1 MADAHVAAIV
11 TVNVTGEGSHQVMT
25 AQLATP
31 GDPMLF
37 ILSFRQRDELA
48 GAATAAGWRVVAA
61 RRAEGAERRMLASGA
76 AVGIVDARGAIEEGI
91 AAVVS
96 LGNAAA
102 ANGMALMTL
111 VSRGDVARLGELLD
125 AGATHFMVSPVSGSE
140 LAMGLRYAQRQADR
154 HENRAPAR
162 RETIEPLGWRYDHRT
177 RSLQL
182 TPGLADALGLD
193 EAPRLAIALRALG
206 RPDRAQA
213 RGALA
218 RLGDGA
224 PSTAFA
230 HDIPGLGRIVQHIQR
245 DPHNGR
251 LHALIEPLG
260 NVPDAGVAVRDAL
273 TGARDAASARRWI
286 DDRIARG
293 ESDPG
298 SAVGVILIGV
308 RRFEMINTAYG
319 RSAGDALLRAV
330 TRRIEEV
337 ARGAFGRGAVIA
349 RLGGAEFL
357 VSGDG
362 DAARIE
368 LAAAALREAMAR
380 PFAIEGRIVPVGA
393 PLAIAWSR
401 AGEDAAQLMRRG
413 GFSLAEAAPGGAP
426 GGTAHAADVADQ
438 SLDQLAVD
446 LRSALDA
453 GEVEIRFQPQVEI
466 ASGRIIG
473 VEALARWRHPALGEL
488 GAQTLLA
495 AAARAEL
502 SIALSDHIQRIALEA
517 AARWPAS
524 CAHLRLS
531 VNITAEDIARPSFA
545 DLLLDIVD
553 ASGFP
558 RSRLTFEVT
567 ESGLMEDL
575 GIAARLLSELRQ
587 AGCRVAIDDFGTGYS
602 SLAYLKALP
611 LDYLKI
617 DRQLSQDIAGSPR
630 DRVVVRGVIEMARSL
645 GLAVI
650 AEGVES
656 EAQLDLLAA
665 EGCQYFQGYLCAE
678 PLDDAAL
685 VAFVEAR

>member
-1 MADAHVAAIV
+1 M
-11 TVNVTGEGSHQVMT
+11 MT
-25 AQLATP
+25 AQAATP

-76 AVGIVDARGAIEEGI
+76 AVGIVDARGAIEEGLSGV
-91 AAVVS
+91 AS
-96 LGNAAA
+96 LGSAAA
-102 ANGMALMTL
+102 SNGMALMVL
-111 VSRGDVARLGELLD
+111 VSRGDVSRLSALLD
-125 AGATHFMVSPVSGSE
+125 AGATHFMVSPVSEAE
-140 LAMGLRYAQRQADR
+140 LAMGLRYAQRQTDR

-162 RETIEPLGWRYDHRT
+162 REAIEPLGWRYDHRT

-193 EAPRLAIALRALG
+193 EAPHPACALQALG
-206 RPDRAQA
+206 RGDRIQA

-218 RLGDGA
+218 RLAQGA

-230 HDIPGLGRIVQHIQR
+230 HDIAGLGRIVQHIQR
-245 DPHNGR
+245 DAHSGR

-260 NVPDAGVAVRDAL
+260 DVPDAGVAVRDAL

-286 DDRIARG
+286 EDRIVREDA
-293 ESDPG
+293 
-298 SAVGVILIGV
+298 AVGVILIGV

-319 RSAGDALLRAV
+319 RGAGDALLRAV
-330 TRRIEEV
+330 SRRIEEV

-401 AGEDAAQLMRRG
+401 TGEDAAALMRRG
-413 GFSLAEAAPGGAP
+413 TAALADAAAGGAP
-426 GGTAHAADVADQ
+426 GGTAHSADVADQ

-446 LRSALDA
+446 LRAAMDA
-453 GEVEIRFQPQVEI
+453 GEVAIRFQPQVEI

-473 VEALARWRHPALGEL
+473 VEALARWQHPALGEL

-495 AAARAEL
+495 AAERAEL
-502 SIALSDHIQRIALEA
+502 SIALSDHIQRIALAE
-517 AARWPAS
+517 AARWPTS
-524 CAHLRLS
+524 CTHLRLS

-545 DLLLDIVD
+545 DLLLDMVD

-567 ESGLMEDL
+567 ESGLMEEL
-575 GIAARLLSELRQ
+575 GVAARLLSELRQ

-656 EAQLDLLAA
+656 EQQLDLLAA

-678 PLDDAAL
+678 PMDSAGLI
-685 VAFVEAR
+685 AFVDTR

>member
-1 MADAHVAAIV
+1 M
-11 TVNVTGEGSHQVMT
+11 MT
-25 AQLATP
+25 AQVATP

-76 AVGIVDARGAIEEGI
+76 AVGIVDARGAIEEGLN
-91 AAVVS
+91 AVRA
-96 LGNAAA
+96 LGAAAA
-102 ANGMALMTL
+102 ANGMALMAM
-111 VSRGDVARLGELLD
+111 VSRGDVGRLGDLLD
-125 AGATHFMVSPVSGSE
+125 AGATHFMVSPVSEAE
-140 LAMGLRYAQRQADR
+140 LAMALRYAQRQADR
-154 HENRAPAR
+154 HENRAPAK
-162 RETIEPLGWRYDHRT
+162 REAIEPLGWRYDHRT

-182 TPGLADALGLD
+182 TPGLADALALD
-193 EAPRLAIALRALG
+193 EAPHPVTALRALG
-206 RPDRAQA
+206 RGDRVQA

-218 RLGDGA
+218 RLRDGA

-230 HDIPGLGRIVQHIQR
+230 HDVAGLGRVVQHIQR

-260 NVPDAGVAVRDAL
+260 DVPDAGVAVRDAL

-286 DDRIARG
+286 DDRIVRLEATI
-293 ESDPG
+293 
-298 SAVGVILIGV
+298 GVILIGV

-319 RSAGDALLRAV
+319 RATGDALLRAV

-368 LAAAALREAMAR
+368 LAASALREAMAR

-401 AGEDAAQLMRRG
+401 SGDDAAALMRRASA
-413 GFSLAEAAPGGAP
+413 SLADAAAGGAP
-426 GGTAHAADVADQ
+426 GGTAHAADVAEQ

-446 LRSALDA
+446 LRAALDA

-466 ASGRIIG
+466 ATGRIVG

-495 AAARAEL
+495 AAERAEL
-502 SIALSDHIQRIALEA
+502 SIALSDHIQRIALTE

-545 DLLLDIVD
+545 DLLLDMVD

-558 RSRLTFEVT
+558 RNRLTFEVT
-567 ESGLMEDL
+567 ESGLMEEL
-575 GIAARLLSELRQ
+575 GVAARLLSELRQ

-656 EAQLDLLAA
+656 DVQLDLLAA
-665 EGCQYFQGYLCAE
+665 EGCQYYQGYLCAE
-678 PLDDAAL
+678 PMHSAAL
-685 VAFVEAR
+685 AAFVAGR